1 MKRRPISTF
10 SLSRHIHGRAGARA
24 SVKIWETS
32 EDFSSRLDAWEKS
45 SDGVRTAGRSSSD
58 YWSRVWCRRDAR
70 KAYHAAV
77 EHLGLGYGRDFVEEG
92 QPSPEHKL
100 TGTWVRETAA
110 DIARNS
116 AILFANLDAVQA
128 ERADLS
134 DQREILAREVEIM
147 ASERSKIRSDR
158 HAVNRAR
165 DDLASERAEFDLRVD
180 KLKGIHAEIIESKKI
195 LLIGMPK
202 LMRLRGT
209 L

>member
-1 MKRRPISTF
+1 M
-10 SLSRHIHGRAGARA
+10 
-24 SVKIWETS
+24 
-32 EDFSSRLDAWEKS
+32 
-45 SDGVRTAGRSSSD
+45 
-58 YWSRVWCRRDAR
+58 
-70 KAYHAAV
+70 
-77 EHLGLGYGRDFVEEG
+77 
-92 QPSPEHKL
+92 
-100 TGTWVRETAA
+100 RETAA

-202 LMRLRGT
+202 LMRLERHFIEVAREIDASRTAVERAISSVMKVVRLMGET
-209 L
+209 IGLTISGHFSRDLRAISDELSAKNTIQNPSLDDGPGF

>member
-1 MKRRPISTF
+1 MARILRTFLCISMKRRPISTF

-45 SDGVRTAGRSSSD
+45 SDGVRTVGRSSSD

-128 ERADLS
+128 ERADLLISVRSLLVKSRSWHLS
-134 DQREILAREVEIM
+134 DQRSGQIVM
-147 ASERSKIRSDR
+147 S
-158 HAVNRAR
+158 
-165 DDLASERAEFDLRVD
+165 
-180 KLKGIHAEIIESKKI
+180 
-195 LLIGMPK
+195 
-202 LMRLRGT
+202 
-209 L
+209 